1 MNYLILKNSL
11 PIKLPHEEIKQQS
24 VYQVLGGHTH
34 LSVLLEAGKQIGR
47 TIQMWNPSI

>member
-1 MNYLILKNSL
+1 MILKNSL

>member
-1 MNYLILKNSL
+1 MTSAAGHSRFCLKEQ
-11 PIKLPHEEIKQQS
+11 KKQS
-24 VYQVLGGHTH
+24 VYQVLEGHTH